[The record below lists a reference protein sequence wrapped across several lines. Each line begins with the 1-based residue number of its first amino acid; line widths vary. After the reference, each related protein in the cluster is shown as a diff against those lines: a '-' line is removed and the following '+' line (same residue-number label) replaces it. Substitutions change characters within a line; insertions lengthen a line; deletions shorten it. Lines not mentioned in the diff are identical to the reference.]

1 MTNQEIAKLIQR
13 KYLYTKPLTEQET
26 LTILIKVNAKVTI
39 SGTISEK
46 ELDLIVSEVLHGK
59 EQFIFESVEMSSSTS
74 ILQQIIIAAKKQA
87 NHETK

>member
-1 MTNQEIAKLIQR
+1 MTNQEIAKLIQG

-74 ILQQIIIAAKKQA
+74 ILQQIIIAAKKQS

>member
-59 EQFIFESVEMSSSTS
+59 EQLIFESVEMSSSTS
-74 ILQQIIIAAKKQA
+74 ILQQIIIAAKKQS

>member
-46 ELDLIVSEVLHGK
+46 RTRPYSL
-59 EQFIFESVEMSSSTS
+59 
-74 ILQQIIIAAKKQA
+74 
-87 NHETK
+87 